1 MVQDLRL
8 DCDWWYIRLHGLGLS
23 QVKTNESRV
32 EIKQISRIQRELLLL
47 DIKDSVMCLILSS
60 G

>member
-23 QVKTNESRV
+23 QVKTDESRV
-32 EIKQISRIQRELLLL
+32 EIKQISRLQKELL
-47 DIKDSVMCLILSS
+47 DIKDNVVCLILSS